1 LVAGLSLRLLAGT
14 GLLLVGSGCVLI
26 STAYDPQPTVQRVGA
41 NQPVDERGARDET
54 DLSAHNSPALVRDPA
69 DPRRL
74 AVAGRID
81 APRYSCTL
89 HVSEDAGES
98 WRTVPIPAPRG
109 EEPKC
114 FAPDVAYGADG
125 TLYLSFVTLK
135 GRGNVPNAVWI
146 SRLED
151 GRTPS
156 EPRKALGPLSFQ
168 VRLTAD
174 REEPGR
180 LFLTW
185 LEASGVGL
193 FKFSSPGNPI
203 RAARSDDGGRT
214 WGARSQV
221 NDARR
226 QRVVAPQPA
235 AGPDGELYLL
245 YLDLK
250 EDRLDYEGL
259 HRGSGGP
266 PYGGRW
272 ELVLARSEDG
282 GSEWSESV
290 VEDRLVP
297 AERFVAFIPPFPS
310 LAIDEDGRLFAAFD
324 ALSRG
329 DRDVMLWTLAPSAE
343 DWEGPRRVNDTV
355 ERDETSQYLP
365 KLASARDGR
374 LDVLYYD
381 RRVDPERDILT
392 EASLQSSFDH
402 GKTFGRRVRL
412 SDRSFDSR
420 VGFGSERD
428 LPDLG
433 SRLGLLSND
442 ARALA
447 VWTDTRAGTPASGK
461 QDLSTAAVAVYG
473 NGTRLSDG
481 LRGALRLGGLALA
494 LAGLALL
501 ASLAAPRALRV
512 ARRGLRLRR
521 RRDSSA

>member
-1 LVAGLSLRLLAGT
+1 MLKGKTGVLLGAL
-14 GLLLVGSGCVLI
+14 LLLVGAAGLVVSLYLEDRPAGSLSGDD
-26 STAYDPQPTVQRVGA
+26 S
-41 NQPVDERGARDET
+41 PVSAGARDRGEIN
-54 DLSAHNSPALVRDPA
+54 ANNSPTLARNPSRPDN
-69 DPRRL
+69 L
-74 AVAGRID
+74 AVANRID
-81 APRYSCTL
+81 TPRFSCAL
-89 HVSEDAGES
+89 NVSFDGGGRWSQTRVA
-98 WRTVPIPAPRG
+98 IPEG

>member
-1 LVAGLSLRLLAGT
+1 
-14 GLLLVGSGCVLI
+14 LLLVGGGCVLI
-26 STAYDPQPTVQRVGA
+26 STAFDPHPTVKRVGA
-41 NQPVDERGARDET
+41 NQPVDPRGARNAT
-54 DLSAHNSPALVRDPA
+54 DFTAHNSPSLVRDPSNQ
-69 DPRRL
+69 RRL
-74 AVAGRID
+74 ALAGRVD

-89 HVSEDAGES
+89 HVSENSGES

-156 EPRKALGPLSFQ
+156 EPRKALGPLAFQ

-185 LEASGVGL
+185 LDASGVGL
-193 FKFSSPGNPI
+193 FKFSSPGNSI
-203 RAARSDDGGRT
+203 MAARSDDGGRT
-214 WGARSQV
+214 WGRGGRVS
-221 NDARR
+221 DPRR

-282 GSEWSESV
+282 GSTWSESV

-297 AERFVAFIPPFPS
+297 AERFIAFIPPFPT
-310 LAIDEDGRLFAAFD
+310 LAIDPDGRLYAAFD
-324 ALSRG
+324 ALSGG
-329 DRDVMLWTLAPSAE
+329 DRDVLLWTLAPSVE
-343 DWEGPRRVNDTV
+343 DWEGPHRVNDTL

-365 KLASARDGR
+365 KLATAPDGR
-374 LDVLYYD
+374 LDILYYD

-420 VGFGSERD
+420 VGLGSERD
-428 LPDLG
+428 LADLG

-473 NGTRLSDG
+473 NGTRLSDAV
-481 LRGALRLGGLALA
+481 RGALRFGGIGLALV
-494 LAGLALL
+494 GVALL
-501 ASLAAPRALRV
+501 APLAAPPALRLV
-512 ARRGLRLRR
+512 RRGFRSR